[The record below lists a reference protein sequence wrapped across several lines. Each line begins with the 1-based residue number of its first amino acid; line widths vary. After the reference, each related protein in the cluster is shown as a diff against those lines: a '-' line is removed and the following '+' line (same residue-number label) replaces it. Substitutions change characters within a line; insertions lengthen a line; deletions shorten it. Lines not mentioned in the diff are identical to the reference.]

1 MNDNRRKIIIS
12 RTIDYKHSESSQN
25 GSVPGG
31 SPWQR
36 WLFFLALL
44 PLFIGAMLLGMVF
57 FSIFFALIVVVAA
70 AIGIRFWW
78 LRRKLQKTGK
88 FEGEEKSIVIED
100 AEIIE
105 TRTNKSEHK

>member
-1 MNDNRRKIIIS
+1 MNDDHRKIIIS
-12 RTIDYKHSESSQN
+12 RIIDYKQSESSQN
-25 GSVPGG
+25 GSTPG
-31 SPWQR
+31 SPLQR

-57 FSIFFALIVVVAA
+57 FSIFFALVVMVAT

-78 LRRKLQKTGK
+78 LRHKLQKSGK
-88 FEGEEKSIVIED
+88 FEEEEKSIEIED

-105 TRTNKSEHK
+105 TKINKSERK